1 MDTKAIIKANRTYVP
16 IRYVAEG
23 LGATVKWD
31 DGNDTV
37 IIKRKGQEQQQKYKK
52 VNDLNYPIKLI
63 SDYGKTFDHV
73 VHPMYPMDKVMII
86 KKSDLPVQISKS
98 IVIHDIKLS
107 ADKKN
112 ILLIQ
117 ENITG
122 SSYRDGLDLAVK
134 NEGLRNRNSVD
145 YYEKDLGNN
154 MYETTHYIVREIEED
169 YKTFSIDKV
178 EYIVFG
184 AVKDN
189 LLIAIQKEDALN
201 E

>member
-1 MDTKAIIKANRTYVP
+1 
-16 IRYVAEG
+16 VAEG